1 MLRYLLF
8 AVALLLFSNSASIAQ
23 DSRKKKEVKR
33 KVYFTWGWNKDW
45 FSQSNLHFSDPTTGY
60 NFTLYHV
67 TAHDRPQYL
76 DITLNLAYISTP
88 QYGYRLGWYFKNHPN
103 DGIEIN
109 FDHTKYVMD
118 SVQLVHLKGTI
129 YESYYDVDTIITKS
143 FLKFEHT
150 NGANFYLLNYFKSI
164 PLFLRKNISI
174 TAFGKGGAGVV
185 IPKTDVTL
193 FGHRLD
199 NRYHV
204 AGWLVGLESDVRVMF
219 FSHVYIEGG
228 AKVAFADYMNVLV
241 MGDGHAHHSFGA
253 LEAIWGIGYQASF

>member
-1 MLRYLLF
+1 MLKY
-8 AVALLLFSNSASIAQ
+8 LFSALILLVFFSSTSFAQ
-23 DSRKKKEVKR
+23 DSKEKKEEKR
-33 KVYFTWGWNKDW
+33 RVYFTWGWNKDW
-45 FSQSNLHFSDPTTGY
+45 FTQSNLHFSDPTTGY
-60 NFTLYHV
+60 NFTLYNV
-67 TAHDRPQYL
+67 TAHDRPQYSYL
-76 DITLNLAYISTP
+76 PTGFEDFSIP

-118 SVQLVHLKGTI
+118 SVQMVHLKGTI
-129 YESYYDVDTIITKS
+129 YESYYDVDTVITKE

-150 NGANFYLLNYFKSI
+150 NGANFYLLNYFKSM
-164 PLFLRKNISI
+164 PLFTSKNFSISV
-174 TAFGKGGAGVV
+174 FGKGGAGVV

-204 AGWLVGLESDVRVMF
+204 AGWLVGVESDVRFLF
-219 FSHVYIEGG
+219 FSHAYIELGG
-228 AKVAFADYMNVLV
+228 KAAFADYMNVLV

-253 LEAIWGIGYQASF
+253 LEAIWGIGYQAAF